1 MIKTI
6 KIILKVLLALIIAAV
21 LVIAGYLGCVYFS
34 YSRIADNL
42 QLTPTNSAKDGQA
55 AAGETYTIV
64 TQNIGFGAYTQDFTF
79 FMDGGTES
87 RAKSKES
94 VVECVQN
101 ASKAVQLLKPDFAFF
116 QEVDTDADRSFHVDQ
131 RKIIDGYFDD
141 YASVFA
147 ENYHSAYL
155 FYPILKPH
163 GASNSGI
170 YTFSRFNMQS
180 AVRRS
185 LPVASGLEKFLD
197 LDRCYSV
204 TRIPVDNGKQL
215 VLYNVHTSAYGA
227 DEKVRAA
234 QLNMLFSDMEAEYK
248 KGNYCVCGGD
258 FNHDFTGDSTFV
270 FNKAE
275 NVSYGWAQPFPED
288 ILAGYDGIS
297 RALNYKGA
305 PVATCRNCDV
315 PYDENTFTLIVD
327 GFLVSDNVE
336 VVSVVN
342 VDTEFVYS
350 DHNPVAMQFIL
361 K

>member
-1 MIKTI
+1 M
-6 KIILKVLLALIIAAV
+6 
-21 LVIAGYLGCVYFS
+21 
-34 YSRIADNL
+34 
-42 QLTPTNSAKDGQA
+42 
-55 AAGETYTIV
+55 
-64 TQNIGFGAYTQDFTF
+64 
-79 FMDGGTES
+79 
-87 RAKSKES
+87 
-94 VVECVQN
+94 
-101 ASKAVQLLKPDFAFF
+101 
-116 QEVDTDADRSFHVDQ
+116 
-131 RKIIDGYFDD
+131 
-141 YASVFA
+141 
-147 ENYHSAYL
+147 
-155 FYPILKPH
+155 
-163 GASNSGI
+163 
-170 YTFSRFNMQS
+170 
-180 AVRRS
+180 
-185 LPVASGLEKFLD
+185 
-197 LDRCYSV
+197 
-204 TRIPVDNGKQL
+204 
-215 VLYNVHTSAYGA
+215 HTSAYGA
-227 DEKVRAA
+227 DEEVRAA